1 MLQRY
6 GTASQCFILEKAAVH
21 ELHEKTNKFK
31 YMSFLM
37 LSPDE

>member
-21 ELHEKTNKFK
+21 EPHEKTNKFK
-31 YMSFLM
+31 YMQLM
-37 LSPDE
+37 LLSPGG